1 MKKQEKEIETTKKET
16 SRRIFLKKAVY
27 ATPTVFALG
36 TLVRP
41 TKSNAFGTPYEG
53 PTTSS
58 FG

>member
-1 MKKQEKEIETTKKET
+1 MKKKEKEIETTKKET

-27 ATPTVFALG
+27 ATPTVLALG
-36 TLVRP
+36 TLARP
-41 TKSNAFGTPYEG
+41 TKANAFDSPHEG